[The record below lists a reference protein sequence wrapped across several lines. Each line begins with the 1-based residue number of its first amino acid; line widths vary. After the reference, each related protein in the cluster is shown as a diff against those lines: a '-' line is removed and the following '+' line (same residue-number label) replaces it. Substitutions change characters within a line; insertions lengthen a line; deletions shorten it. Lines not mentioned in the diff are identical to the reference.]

1 MAVPNSG
8 DISSTGNVQQHFS
21 VPSTGTQSAVSIIAQ
36 DPSKGVYIVDPS
48 QQHTAAA
55 LQMFGTEQRLIAA
68 SANPVEI
75 SNPNTSTPA
84 QTIMVCGCLVSSLL
98 EGLRQSKKS
107 IMSWKVELSHYLLTP
122 PPLPS
127 WTEIIC
133 IFLAH

>member
-1 MAVPNSG
+1 MENGSATMAVPNSG

-75 SNPNTSTPA
+75 SNPNTTTSA
-84 QTIMVCGCLVSSLL
+84 QTIMVCVSFGCF
-98 EGLRQSKKS
+98 
-107 IMSWKVELSHYLLTP
+107 Y
-122 PPLPS
+122 
-127 WTEIIC
+127 
-133 IFLAH
+133 

>member
-1 MAVPNSG
+1 MENGSATMAVPNSG

-75 SNPNTSTPA
+75 SNPNTTTPA
-84 QTIMVCGCLVSSLL
+84 QTIMVCGFLVVLSLVWFL
-98 EGLRQSKKS
+98 QIFKK
-107 IMSWKVELSHYLLTP
+107 LSVKFNYL
-122 PPLPS
+122 
-127 WTEIIC
+127 
-133 IFLAH
+133 FL